1 MAHSHGYFQKPDAE
15 FIAQINSI
23 NDQCHLH
30 QSEWKMDDDLLGK
43 FDTLAHKATAA
54 YTVNSNLST
63 KNALTAAGKKAA
75 FDELKHLLG
84 MFVNCLLVNKN
95 IPDAAIAA
103 MGLRPR
109 HRTARKRLP
118 PPVEAP
124 ALSVKKGH
132 NTITVY
138 AHRPVY
144 GHATATTAPAQTSG
158 FVIRYTIEGQ
168 GYYQKIFSSRVRQT
182 ISFNREDEGKR
193 ILLSAAWLN
202 PSFETGPWSDEISE
216 IIG

>member
-30 QSEWKMDDDLLGK
+30 QSEWKIDDDLLGK
-43 FDTLAHKATAA
+43 FDTLARKATAA
-54 YTVNSNLST
+54 YTANSNLST
-63 KNALTAAGKKAA
+63 KNASTAAGKKAA

-84 MFVNCLLVNKN
+84 MFVNGLLGNKN
-95 IPDAAIAA
+95 VPDAAIAA

-109 HRTARKRLP
+109 HHTARKRLP

-124 ALSVKKGH
+124 ALSVKKRH

-138 AHRPVY
+138 AHRTAY
-144 GHATATTAPAQTSG
+144 GHATATTAPARTYG
-158 FVIRYTIEGQ
+158 FALRYKIEGQ
-168 GYYQKIFSSRVRQT
+168 EHYQKIFSTRVRQT
-182 ISFNREDEGKR
+182 LSFDREDEGKR
-193 ILLSAAWLN
+193 LLMSAAWMN
-202 PSFETGPWSDEISE
+202 PTCETGPWSDEISE